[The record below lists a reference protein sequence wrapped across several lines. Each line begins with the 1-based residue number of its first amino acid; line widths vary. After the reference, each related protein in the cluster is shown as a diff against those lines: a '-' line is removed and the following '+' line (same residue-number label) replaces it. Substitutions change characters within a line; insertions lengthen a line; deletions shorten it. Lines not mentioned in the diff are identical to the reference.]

1 MHYNRAVLGLNV
13 IAVAKTV
20 WSTYTFLFF
29 PQFFPGG
36 GGAVYFFIFY
46 FLMSFI
52 LEHWQSFI
60 YLFLLLL
67 LPTPHASFQEVMCLE
82 TTEAVTTP

>member
-29 PQFFPGG
+29 PHFFPGG
-36 GGAVYFFIFY
+36 GGGGGCLIF
-46 FLMSFI
+46 L
-52 LEHWQSFI
+52 
-60 YLFLLLL
+60 
-67 LPTPHASFQEVMCLE
+67 
-82 TTEAVTTP
+82 